1 MYLER
6 EEKKIKYK
14 GSETVQQ
21 NTEAAHSGGL
31 SLAPFNENFCSTKLS
46 SGNSSD
52 NFCPLPTHIHL
63 LLFLIDI
70 CLIDL

>member
-6 EEKKIKYK
+6 EEKIIKYK
-14 GSETVQQ
+14 GSKIVQQ
-21 NTEAAHSGGL
+21 NTEEAHLGGL
-31 SLAPFNENFCSTKLS
+31 LLAPFNENFCSTKLS

-70 CLIDL
+70 CFIDL